1 MTLFDQGL
9 DDILVVAVAADLP
22 QECAGVPPHS
32 STVERRL
39 YSSKCWKKTMQ
50 EDSGAASS
58 LGSLEVLSE
67 EVILLIFSFV
77 PPADLLAKSVGSVC
91 KTFHRLVG
99 DQQLYATLFDGN

>member
-1 MTLFDQGL
+1 
-9 DDILVVAVAADLP
+9 
-22 QECAGVPPHS
+22 
-32 STVERRL
+32 
-39 YSSKCWKKTMQ
+39 MQ
-50 EDSGAASS
+50 EDGGAASS

-77 PPADLLAKSVGSVC
+77 TPPDLAKSVGSVC